1 MLLIFTK
8 KLIRFRN
15 LLIILFTG
23 CLVLFSPLFSAYFKA
38 DATTLSTKLPAAYVG
53 VWEGNG
59 VQDDNGSQWSILVAL
74 TPGRVNSVIGTM
86 AYPSLSC
93 GGELTLRRV
102 NTQSI
107 KLFENLTYLGDNCIG
122 GGTVALELLSN
133 SQLKFKWFYPN
144 GKPGAT
150 GSVQKVENKI

>member
-1 MLLIFTK
+1 MFTK

-23 CLVLFSPLFSAYFKA
+23 CLVLFSPLFFGGYFKA
-38 DATTLSTKLPAAYVG
+38 GATTSSTKLPAAYVG
-53 VWEGNG
+53 VWKGSG
-59 VQDDNGSQWSILVAL
+59 VQDNGSKWSILIAL
-74 TPGRVNSVIGTM
+74 TPGGENSVIGTM

-107 KLFENLTYLGDNCIG
+107 KLFENLTYLGNNCISR
-122 GGTVALELLSN
+122 GTVALEVLPDER
-133 SQLKFKWFYPN
+133 LKYEWFYPN
-144 GKPGAT
+144 GKLGGT
-150 GSVQKVENKI
+150 GSVQKISGN